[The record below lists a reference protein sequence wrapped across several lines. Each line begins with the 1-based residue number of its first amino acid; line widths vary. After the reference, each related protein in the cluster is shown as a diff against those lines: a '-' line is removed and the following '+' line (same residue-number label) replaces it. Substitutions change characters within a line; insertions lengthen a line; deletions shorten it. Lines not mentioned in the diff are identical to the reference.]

1 MTFQRRRAVP
11 AALVLAASALLGACA
26 GGSGASPTGPV
37 ASPAA
42 PGSPGPSA
50 SAAMAVPASPVTGV
64 VIKVDSAGLDKV
76 TGFSLRTDAGQT
88 LALSIGIL
96 ENGAQFPPGHLAEHL
111 ATAVPVRAWF
121 TDEGGKLVVYR
132 IEDAG

>member
-1 MTFQRRRAVP
+1 
-11 AALVLAASALLGACA
+11 
-26 GGSGASPTGPV
+26 
-37 ASPAA
+37 
-42 PGSPGPSA
+42 
-50 SAAMAVPASPVTGV
+50 MAVPASPVTGV

-121 TDEGGKLVVYR
+121 RDDGGKLVVYR